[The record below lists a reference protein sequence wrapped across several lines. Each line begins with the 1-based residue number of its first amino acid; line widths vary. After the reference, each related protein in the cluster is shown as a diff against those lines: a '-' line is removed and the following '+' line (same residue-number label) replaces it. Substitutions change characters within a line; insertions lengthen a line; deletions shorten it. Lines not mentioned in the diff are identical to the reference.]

1 MKKHLQTCCAGAA
14 AGVLGAAFCGAPASA
29 QHVTLPVVVVD
40 STALSRHHG
49 HTVDTLRWMGPAF
62 HTGAVATQISAIS
75 LGMQHPKAIANPLES
90 WWPRSERDRWP
101 SAVAVAASS
110 PVVTTTADFKRC
122 MSARPPPGA
131 ASWAWGTQ
139 TIAAVL
145 RLYQLDDSTELPQGA
160 ALASTTIDVAV
171 FAPNDGRLNTYTAV
185 QLGSVAR
192 TTLQAFKKYALVLA
206 SKDGCPLELYDNRGP
221 ANAYRFAGGFS
232 GAATGYLRT
241 LDGGTHWSK
250 DGTVTPVV
258 RMTVTAIAD
267 QGTDRD
273 MGSDNDSDWPEG
285 ALRMPELPAWAQ
297 WPWVER

>member
-1 MKKHLQTCCAGAA
+1 MKKHLKTCCAGAA

-29 QHVTLPVVVVD
+29 QNVTLPVVVMD
-40 STALSRHHG
+40 STALSRQQG
-49 HTVDTLRWMGPAF
+49 HTVDTQQWMGPAF
-62 HTGAVATQISAIS
+62 HTGAVATQISELS
-75 LGMQHPKAIANPLES
+75 LGMQRPELMPHPLQN

-101 SAVAVAASS
+101 SAVAASS
-110 PVVTTTADFKRC
+110 SIVTTTMDFKRC
-122 MSARPPPGA
+122 MPARSHPRA

-139 TIAAVL
+139 TMAAVL

-185 QLGSVAR
+185 HLGSVAR
-192 TTLQAFKKYALVLA
+192 TPLQAFKKYALVLA

-221 ANAYRFAGGFS
+221 ANAYRFGGGFS

-241 LDGGTHWSK
+241 LDGGTNWSK

-258 RMTVTAIAD
+258 RMAVTAIAD

-273 MGSDNDSDWPEG
+273 MGSDKDSDWPEG

-297 WPWVER
+297 WPWVGR